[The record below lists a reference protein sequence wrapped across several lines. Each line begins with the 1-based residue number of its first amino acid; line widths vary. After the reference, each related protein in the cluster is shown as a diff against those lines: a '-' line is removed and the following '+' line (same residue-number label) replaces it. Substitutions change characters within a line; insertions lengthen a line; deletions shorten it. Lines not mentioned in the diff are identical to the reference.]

1 MPRPIELVIHMDALR
16 HNCQKM
22 REAARGRFL
31 WAVVKA
37 NGYGHGLEHI
47 VKGFAEA
54 DGLAILDIG
63 DALKL
68 RRLGWKKRILMIE
81 GFFDEED
88 LGPIQEAGADVIVHS
103 ERLLSILEH
112 HKGLRLGCYIGVN
125 TGMSRLGFRPS
136 EVEAVRARLHAIPGV
151 TSYGVLTHFANGDP
165 SYKENGPATV
175 GRQLDRLGD
184 LANDPEGACL
194 AATTGMLFH
203 PEVKGNAVRA
213 GIALYGVSPDSTVSE
228 KALDIIPAQT
238 LRAKIIAVQHIEKGE
253 AVGYGSK
260 WIAPR
265 PSRIG
270 IVACGYADGYPRS
283 VPNGTPVWVEEKRIP
298 MAGRVCMDM
307 ISIDITDYPDADV
320 GSWVE
325 LWGQHI
331 PVNEIAGSVGTIGY
345 ELICSVLPRVPVRE
359 TEGAL

>member
-1 MPRPIELVIHMDALR
+1 MDALR

-88 LGPIQEAGADVIVHS
+88 LEPIQEAGADVIVHS

-175 GRQLDRLGD
+175 GRQLDRLWS
-184 LANDPEGACL
+184 GAQRQGL
-194 AATTGMLFH
+194 
-203 PEVKGNAVRA
+203 
-213 GIALYGVSPDSTVSE
+213 
-228 KALDIIPAQT
+228 QT
-238 LRAKIIAVQHIEKGE
+238 
-253 AVGYGSK
+253 
-260 WIAPR
+260 
-265 PSRIG
+265 
-270 IVACGYADGYPRS
+270 
-283 VPNGTPVWVEEKRIP
+283 
-298 MAGRVCMDM
+298 
-307 ISIDITDYPDADV
+307 
-320 GSWVE
+320 
-325 LWGQHI
+325 
-331 PVNEIAGSVGTIGY
+331 
-345 ELICSVLPRVPVRE
+345 
-359 TEGAL
+359 